1 MKNIPNILTLFR
13 IALVPVFIY
22 FMFYFEPKS
31 IAAFASLFVFV
42 TASITDYFD
51 GMLARK
57 YKIISNFGKIMDPLA
72 DKFLVISALFAL
84 STKTYYFIPMAVII
98 IIIIREVAVTIL
110 RNYYMKKKIFIAAN
124 KWGKLKTVLQLT
136 GIIAALVY
144 ISLTFIFKEL
154 VNYNLVVFKIFR
166 YYFWI
171 VALVTVLSGA
181 NYFTQLGA
189 KK

>member
-1 MKNIPNILTLFR
+1 MRNLPNILTIFR

-42 TASITDYFD
+42 TASITDYYD

-57 YKIISNFGKIMDPLA
+57 YKMISNFGKIMDPLA
-72 DKFLVISALFAL
+72 DKFLVISALFSL
-84 STKTYYFIPMAVII
+84 STETYYFIPFAVVI

-110 RNYYMKKKIFIAAN
+110 RNYYVKKNIYIAAN
-124 KWGKLKTVLQLT
+124 KWGKLKTVFQLT

-144 ISLTFIFKEL
+144 VSLTFIFKDL
-154 VNYNLVVFKIFR
+154 VQYNLIVFKSFR
-166 YYFWI
+166 YFFWI
-171 VALVTVLSGA
+171 VALITVLSGI
-181 NYFTQLGA
+181 NYFTKLGD

>member
-31 IAAFASLFVFV
+31 IAAFVSLFVFV
-42 TASITDYFD
+42 TASITDYYD

-84 STKTYYFIPMAVII
+84 STKTYYFIPMTVVI
-98 IIIIREVAVTIL
+98 IIIIREVAVTLL
-110 RNYYMKKKIFIAAN
+110 RNYYVKKNIFIAAN
-124 KWGKLKTVLQLT
+124 KWGKLKTVFQLT

-144 ISLTFIFKEL
+144 IALTFIFKGLIQYDEI
-154 VNYNLVVFKIFR
+154 VFKSFR
-166 YYFWI
+166 YFFWL
-171 VALVTVLSGA
+171 VALITVLSGV
-181 NYFTQLGA
+181 NYFTKLGD